1 MMIKKFATLSVL
13 LAATMGVNA
22 AEVAEYCFPVE
33 APKAG
38 LATKTKTATLM
49 LNSGSFS
56 QIQLQNGETSTA
68 TSTQTERCFNI
79 EQKQRILF
87 HFDKAN
93 LLTQFDEV
101 MKKLNTSAVEAGSI
115 VIEGHADEHGSAKY
129 NYNLALQRAESVKN
143 YLTKNGVDANKITVV
158 SKGSSSLL
166 TESSKKEGLSDNR
179 RVEVL
184 VISAKPN

>member
-1 MMIKKFATLSVL
+1 MIKKFATLSVL

-33 APKAG
+33 APKAD
-38 LATKTKTATLM
+38 LATKTATLM

-68 TSTQTERCFNI
+68 TSTQTERCFTI

-115 VIEGHADEHGSAKY
+115 VIEGHADEHGSDKY